1 MAKVGAQRA
10 AELTGRSKS
19 TIQRAME
26 AGKLSFE
33 VAENGRRVIDVSE
46 LERVFGLSTAETEK
60 NRKKPST
67 GMANVAEL
75 ERAQIRAK
83 SLEDQM
89 FLLNQQVEDL
99 KGQRDSWQK
108 QAQQL
113 AITHQTT
120 QEQAS
125 TYKTQVDEFK
135 SKADAEKDR
144 AESEKHKAEAAVRRA
159 EDEAKKAD
167 EYKTQLDD
175 LRKIAAQMK
184 QKIVS
189 HQTQT
194 GRVANRNAAPAAAK
208 AKPKTLLGLLGFGSK

>member
-10 AELTGRSKS
+10 AELTGKSKS

-125 TYKTQVDEFK
+125 TYKTQVDEYK

-144 AESEKHKAEAAVRRA
+144 AEAAARKA
-159 EDEAKKAD
+159 EDEARKAE

-175 LRKIAAQMK
+175 LKKIAAQMK

-194 GRVANRNAAPAAAK
+194 TRVANRPANAAGAPAK
-208 AKPKTLLGLLGFGSK
+208 AKPKTLLGLLGFGGR